1 MILDYLYIM
10 DEKDIKIIE
19 LLLQNSRISYTEIG
33 KILGVSEATVRKRV
47 ENLERNGVIRKYTI
61 EVDPTK
67 LGYKI
72 VAITGVDTE
81 PQHFLTVA
89 RKLAEMEE
97 VKWVATSTGDHM
109 IMTEIW
115 AKDGEELA
123 RIISEKIGK
132 IEGVTKICPAII
144 LEKIK

>member
-1 MILDYLYIM
+1 MISGYLYIM